1 MTGAVI
7 YARYSS
13 EHQTEQSIEGQ
24 LHKCYEYAKANN
36 LTKKS
41 PESMIR
47 ILIKKI
53 VVYDDKIEIFYNFTS
68 KNPDDDGRDFTLLKG
83 SDSSPM
89 VEVRRV
95 KLLCCVKTKRPSTY
109 LVSV

>member
-1 MTGAVI
+1 
-7 YARYSS
+7 
-13 EHQTEQSIEGQ
+13 
-24 LHKCYEYAKANN
+24 
-36 LTKKS
+36 
-41 PESMIR
+41 MIR

-89 VEVRRV
+89 
-95 KLLCCVKTKRPSTY
+95 SF
-109 LVSV
+109 